1 MTNISQRIKEIAEN
15 EGLKLT
21 QLEQKIGASKGVLTR
36 SLNNNTDIQSKW
48 LTLVVENY
56 PNYNSEWILTGR
68 GVMLKSDQPKA
79 VENNDTCP
87 ICKEKD
93 KRIEQLE
100 HQIKRYENDID
111 WLKTQIDCQD
121 ETEPNTKRRSA

>member
-1 MTNISQRIKEIAEN
+1 MLNRIKQYIDLK
-15 EGLKLT
+15 GLSVSKFEKSIGMSNASFGKSLKSGGTIGCDKLG
-21 QLEQKIGASKGVLTR
+21 II
-36 SLNNNTDIQSKW
+36 LNTYPDI
-48 LTLVVENY
+48 NI
-56 PNYNSEWILTGR
+56 EWILTGR